1 LDTLTNKFGINGVSF
16 GEMQR
21 TKLENN
27 EAFTNYMAAQSLDT
41 YKYALMLT
49 GKLCVMVNF

>member
-1 LDTLTNKFGINGVSF
+1 MDTLTNKFGINGVSF
-16 GEMQR
+16 GEIQR